1 MIVHLF
7 EWFEEEKRDFLS
19 LEYYYISLLIIRYY
33 KPRNFEVFFKSV
45 KIVSLSCLRAQSI
58 SGVFKRSLS
67 VSLEGEKI
75 HGKNSKYGVSIET
88 YNDYLHVQDG
98 QPHNLQ
104 RWKALLPLISQ
115 ILLFQPN
122 PGLHFTQLLLLDNT
136 TGRGTTATCIQ
147 NSFKK

>member
-1 MIVHLF
+1 M
-7 EWFEEEKRDFLS
+7 
-19 LEYYYISLLIIRYY
+19 
-33 KPRNFEVFFKSV
+33 KSV

-115 ILLFQPN
+115 ILLFSAKPRSPLYTITFAGQYN
-122 PGLHFTQLLLLDNT
+122 REGKDGNLYSEFIKEVNLFHKQNIWSKRKLHQNTLLST
-136 TGRGTTATCIQ
+136 
-147 NSFKK
+147 